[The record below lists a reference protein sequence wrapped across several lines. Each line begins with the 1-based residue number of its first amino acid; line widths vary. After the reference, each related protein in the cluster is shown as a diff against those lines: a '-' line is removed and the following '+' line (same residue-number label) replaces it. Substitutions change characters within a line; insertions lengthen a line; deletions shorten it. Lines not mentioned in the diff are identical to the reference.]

1 MLDEV
6 EFSVFNKTTGER
18 VPAQFKNGL
27 LNFLAI
33 KGNIYSVSVED
44 NNHQVQSQDVTIADN
59 AGADENIDLNFD
71 NKGDA
76 ATDQVQRLVPVNKRI
91 RTADG
96 NMLDEVTV
104 TVFDK
109 ATGERV
115 YSKFENGL
123 LKFAGISGN
132 IYAVSIEDKNHNIQ
146 SQDIAIPADATA
158 EQNADLILGDQD
170 NTMANEDEGKRI
182 PVVGEI
188 MVAQGNM
195 LDEVEV
201 TVSDKATGERI
212 PSQFKN
218 GLLSF
223 IGVKGNIYSVAVQE
237 GNQPARIEEVV
248 IQENA
253 VNAQRVSIPFDDA
266 TNTLANTGAAT
277 TLGSN
282 DQQVAVTG
290 RLSDEDGMISD
301 ENTVSVTDKETGAT
315 VPSEFKN
322 GVLDF
327 TAEKGNVYTIT
338 TEDKNH
344 QVRSQDV
351 TIPNDAST
359 SQEISLAMNE
369 SPATIPMS
377 LNVFKS
383 DDKTPLAG
391 ANVTITTFDGKQI
404 ERTSDE
410 NGNVTFSLPENSP
423 YTVFVNK
430 DGYTGMQSGIV
441 QNGSADSTQ
450 PLQISTQKRE
460 SDVVPVAA
468 QLTGID
474 ENALR
479 EQDIVVTSQ
488 STGEVIPA
496 QLNDGILNFYGKQG
510 ETYSI
515 TAADGNESLESK
527 EITIPGNATEAYSTI
542 ALSDKGNSIGISGD
556 GSNAIASTLIRL
568 NNDGAGDKFYISTGN
583 SNAEITERNGML
595 YLNDGT
601 GERNLG
607 EGTLASLQNDPS
619 YLKQLGLS
627 FDEIIDIQ
635 NIYFDN
641 NKATLDDTDKKE
653 LDKARIVLQRYPHLQ
668 LTISAHAD
676 DRGTNKYNLNLSK
689 RRAKAVAVVPCKDR
703 RE

>member
-1 MLDEV
+1 MVCSPSLQLREIFIAVSVEDNNHHVQSQDVIIPADAGVEKNVDLVFDNLRDATPEQNDKLVSVTGKVGTGEGIMLDEV

-27 LNFLAI
+27 LTFLAI

-59 AGADENIDLNFD
+59 AGADENIDLTFD

-91 RTADG
+91 KTADG

-115 YSKFENGL
+115 YSQFENGL

-146 SQDIAIPADATA
+146 SQDIAIPADATG

-188 MVAQGNM
+188 MVAEGNM

-253 VNAQRVSIPFDDA
+253 VNPQRVSIPFDDA

-290 RLSDEDGMISD
+290 RLSRRRGD
-301 ENTVSVTDKETGAT
+301 
-315 VPSEFKN
+315 
-322 GVLDF
+322 DF
-327 TAEKGNVYTIT
+327 
-338 TEDKNH
+338 
-344 QVRSQDV
+344 
-351 TIPNDAST
+351 
-359 SQEISLAMNE
+359 
-369 SPATIPMS
+369 
-377 LNVFKS
+377 
-383 DDKTPLAG
+383 
-391 ANVTITTFDGKQI
+391 
-404 ERTSDE
+404 
-410 NGNVTFSLPENSP
+410 
-423 YTVFVNK
+423 
-430 DGYTGMQSGIV
+430 
-441 QNGSADSTQ
+441 
-450 PLQISTQKRE
+450 
-460 SDVVPVAA
+460 
-468 QLTGID
+468 
-474 ENALR
+474 
-479 EQDIVVTSQ
+479 
-488 STGEVIPA
+488 
-496 QLNDGILNFYGKQG
+496 
-510 ETYSI
+510 
-515 TAADGNESLESK
+515 
-527 EITIPGNATEAYSTI
+527 
-542 ALSDKGNSIGISGD
+542 
-556 GSNAIASTLIRL
+556 
-568 NNDGAGDKFYISTGN
+568 
-583 SNAEITERNGML
+583 
-595 YLNDGT
+595 
-601 GERNLG
+601 
-607 EGTLASLQNDPS
+607 
-619 YLKQLGLS
+619 
-627 FDEIIDIQ
+627 
-635 NIYFDN
+635 
-641 NKATLDDTDKKE
+641 
-653 LDKARIVLQRYPHLQ
+653 
-668 LTISAHAD
+668 
-676 DRGTNKYNLNLSK
+676 
-689 RRAKAVAVVPCKDR
+689 
-703 RE
+703 